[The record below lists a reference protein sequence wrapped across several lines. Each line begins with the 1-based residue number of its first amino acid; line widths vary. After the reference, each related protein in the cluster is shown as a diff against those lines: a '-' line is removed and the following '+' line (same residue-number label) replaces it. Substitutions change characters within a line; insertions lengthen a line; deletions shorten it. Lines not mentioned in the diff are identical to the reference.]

1 MTNDQLEL
9 IYPTRRANIDG
20 DLSENR
26 SKDLIKILVDH
37 AFDLTLSAFT
47 DNEKHT
53 LRRLYFPVLPQETT
67 HVWANSELNFICP
80 KLGQIRRLLL
90 HGSVTRTI
98 GNIAHMWRW

>member
-47 DNEKHT
+47 DMKTHT
-53 LRRLYFPVLPQETT
+53 SSAILSGAPSRNDT
-67 HVWANSELNFICP
+67 C
-80 KLGQIRRLLL
+80 LG
-90 HGSVTRTI
+90 
-98 GNIAHMWRW
+98 